1 MTKEDI
7 ASVLEKI
14 ATLLELKDENPFKI
28 RAYTNAARA
37 IETFGANVSSF
48 QDEEAVAKIPGIGKS
63 IALKVKEL
71 AETGSLKYFQELSAE
86 FAPGILELFSLPGLG
101 AKKIKALH
109 DKLGIS
115 SIKQLQRA
123 CEQGRIAELP
133 GFGETTQ
140 QKLCD
145 AIARRAAHVG
155 SFQFGQVAAEAEALR
170 ADLAAHE
177 AALRV
182 DVAGS
187 YRRRKE
193 IVHDLDLLVATKEPE
208 AITKFFVSHPLVES
222 IIAQGPT
229 KSSVRLRSGV
239 QCDLRVVTTA
249 EYPFALA
256 YFTGNKEHNIE
267 MRSRALQRGWTL
279 NEYRLAPLPVE
290 GRGGSPE
297 PPALQK
303 EAGRLRSIAPGKGPT
318 ARKKMPVKKIPK
330 VHNEADLYR
339 AVHLDFIPPELRE
352 NCGEFEAAEQ
362 HLLPKLIE
370 KENLRGTF
378 HCHTVASDGHN
389 TLEEMAEAAQ
399 ELGLEY
405 LGIADHSR
413 SSVQGHGIDAE
424 KLLEQVTAI
433 RKLNKRFDG
442 FRLFAG
448 VECDILRDGALD
460 FPDEVLSQ
468 LDYVVA
474 SVHSVFNLSESEM
487 TQRVIRALEN
497 PFVTMLAHPTGRLLL
512 KRDPYQINIPAVLDA
527 AAGTG
532 TWIELNAAPKRLDLD
547 WRWWPLAKQKGVK
560 CVINPDAH
568 RAERLQDLWFGIGIA
583 RKGWLTKG
591 DVVNCLPLAKIERA
605 QQAKQKRL
613 KS

>member
-14 ATLLELKDENPFKI
+14 ATLLELKDENPFKV
-28 RAYTNAARA
+28 RAYSNAARA

-48 QDEEAVAKIPGIGKS
+48 QDEETVAKIPGIGKS
-63 IALKVKEL
+63 IALKIKEL
-71 AETGSLKYFQELSAE
+71 SETGSLKYFQELTAE
-86 FAPGILELFSLPGLG
+86 FPPGVLELFSLPGLG

-109 DKLGIS
+109 DKLGIN
-115 SIKQLQRA
+115 SIEQLQKA
-123 CEQGRIAELP
+123 CEHGRVAELA

-145 AIARRAAHVG
+145 AVARRASHSG
-155 SFQFGQVAAEAEALR
+155 SFQFGQVAAEAESMR

-177 AALRV
+177 SALQV
-182 DVAGS
+182 AVAGS

-193 IVHDLDLLVATKEPE
+193 IVRDLDLLVATNEPE
-208 AITKFFVSHPLVES
+208 GITEFFVSHPLVES

-239 QCDLRVVTTA
+239 ECDLRVVKRA

-279 NEYRLAPLPVE
+279 NEYRLAPGPVD
-290 GRGGSPE
+290 PK
-297 PPALQK
+297 A
-303 EAGRLRSIAPGKGPT
+303 
-318 ARKKMPVKKIPK
+318 KKKRPVKKTPQ
-330 VHNEADLYR
+330 VRDEVDLYG
-339 AVHLDFIPPELRE
+339 AVDLDFIPPELRE

-362 HLLPKLIE
+362 HSLPKLIE

-378 HCHTVASDGHN
+378 HCHTIASDGHN
-389 TLEEMAEAAQ
+389 SLDEMAEAAQ

-413 SSVQGHGIDAE
+413 SSVQAHGIDAE

-433 RKLNKRFDG
+433 RKLNKKFDG

-448 VECDILRDGALD
+448 IECDILRDGSLD
-460 FPDEVLSQ
+460 FPDEILSQ

-497 PFVTMLAHPTGRLLL
+497 RFVTILAHPTGRLLL
-512 KRDPYQINIPAVLDA
+512 KRDPYQIDISAMLDA
-527 AAGTG
+527 AARTG

-547 WRWWPLAKQKGVK
+547 WRWWPRAKQKGVK

-568 RAERLQDLWFGIGIA
+568 RTERLQDIWFGVGIA
-583 RKGWLTKG
+583 RKGWLTKQ
-591 DVVNCLPLAKIERA
+591 DVVNCLPLGRIENALRAKRER
-605 QQAKQKRL
+605 
-613 KS
+613 

>member
-7 ASVLEKI
+7 AGVLEKI
-14 ATLLELKDENPFKI
+14 AMLLELKGENPFKI

-63 IALKVKEL
+63 IALKIKEL
-71 AETGSLKYFQELSAE
+71 AGTGSLQYLQELSAE
-86 FAPGILELFSLPGLG
+86 FPAGILELFSLPGLG
-101 AKKIKALH
+101 SKKIKALH

-115 SIKQLQRA
+115 SIEQLQKA

-145 AIARRAAHVG
+145 AIARRASRAG

-177 AALRV
+177 AASQV

-187 YRRRKE
+187 YRRQKE
-193 IVHDLDLLVATKEPE
+193 IVHDLDLLVATNEPE
-208 AITKFFVSHPLVES
+208 AITKFFVSHPLVEYV
-222 IIAQGPT
+222 IAQGPT

-279 NEYRLAPLPVE
+279 NEYRLASVPIDPK
-290 GRGGSPE
+290 
-297 PPALQK
+297 AK
-303 EAGRLRSIAPGKGPT
+303 KKRL
-318 ARKKMPVKKIPK
+318 ARKIPN
-330 VHNEADLYR
+330 VRDEADLYR
-339 AVHLDFIPPELRE
+339 AADLDFIPPELRE

-362 HLLPKLIE
+362 HSLPKLIE

-413 SSVQGHGIDAE
+413 SSVQGHGMAAE
-424 KLLEQVTAI
+424 KLLAQVAAI
-433 RKLNKRFDG
+433 RKLNKTFNG
-442 FRLFAG
+442 FRLVAG
-448 VECDILRDGALD
+448 VECDILRDGSLD
-460 FPDEVLSQ
+460 FSDEVLSQ

-512 KRDPYQINIPAVLDA
+512 KRDPYQIDIPAVLDA
-527 AAGTG
+527 AAHTG

-547 WRWWPLAKQKGVK
+547 WRWWPLAKQKRVK

-568 RAERLQDLWFGIGIA
+568 RTERLQDLWFGIGIA
-583 RKGWLTKG
+583 RKGWLTKD
-591 DVVNCLPLAKIERA
+591 DVVNCLPLGKIETALRT
-605 QQAKQKRL
+605 KRGR
-613 KS
+613 

>member
-1 MTKEDI
+1 MTKEEI
-7 ASVLEKI
+7 AGVLEQI
-14 ATLLELKDENPFKI
+14 ATLLELKNENPFKI

-37 IETFGANVSSF
+37 IETFGANVSNF

-63 IALKVKEL
+63 IALKIKEL

-86 FAPGILELFSLPGLG
+86 FPTGILELFSLPGLG

-115 SIKQLQRA
+115 SIEQLQKA
-123 CEQGRIAELP
+123 CEHGRVAELP

-140 QKLCD
+140 QKICE
-145 AIARRAAHVG
+145 AIARRSSHVG
-155 SFQFGQVAAEAEALR
+155 SFQFGQVAAEAEVLR
-170 ADLAAHE
+170 SDLAAHE
-177 AALRV
+177 AALQV
-182 DVAGS
+182 EIAGS

-208 AITKFFVSHPLVES
+208 RITKFFISHPLVES
-222 IIAQGPT
+222 VIAQGPT

-279 NEYRLAPLPVE
+279 NEYRLALVPVDPNAKKKK
-290 GRGGSPE
+290 SPS
-297 PPALQK
+297 Q
-303 EAGRLRSIAPGKGPT
+303 
-318 ARKKMPVKKIPK
+318 IPS
-330 VHNEADLYR
+330 VRDETDLYR
-339 AVHLDFIPPELRE
+339 AVDLDFIPPELRE
-352 NCGEFEAAEQ
+352 NCGEFEAAEK
-362 HLLPKLIE
+362 HSLPKLIE

-389 TLEEMAEAAQ
+389 TLEEMAEAAR

-413 SSVQGHGIDAE
+413 SSVQGHGIATE
-424 KLLEQVTAI
+424 KLLAQVAAI
-433 RKLNKRFDG
+433 RKLNKTFDG

-448 VECDILRDGALD
+448 VECDILRDGSLD
-460 FPDEVLSQ
+460 FSDEVLSQ

-512 KRDPYQINIPAVLDA
+512 KREPYRIDIPAMLDA
-527 AAGTG
+527 AARTG

-568 RAERLQDLWFGIGIA
+568 RTARLQDLWFGIGIA
-583 RKGWLTKG
+583 RKGWLTKE
-591 DVVNCLPLAKIERA
+591 DVVNCLPLSKIDKALRAKSER
-605 QQAKQKRL
+605 
-613 KS
+613 